1 MLTFIRYRLGELL
14 REYQIRKRYYNNPA
28 FAKLDRAL
36 KKAYRFRNS
45 FAIARKFHGTACY
58 GETPLPILERLAKN
72 CGLTKEDHIIELGAG
87 RCRGALF
94 LNSLLNCKVT
104 AVEIVPTFVQIARKH
119 APQSVFVQEEDLLT
133 CDLKN
138 ATCIYLYGTSLSGEL
153 IRKLCK
159 KLRGH
164 PAKIIT
170 VSYALK
176 EYDTHFVTEKSWEE
190 KFPWGRTKIVLQKS
204 TSC

>member
-1 MLTFIRYRLGELL
+1 MLTFIRYRLGELH
-14 REYQIRKRYYNNPA
+14 REWQVRKRYYKNLT
-28 FAKLDRAL
+28 FAKHDRAI

-58 GETPLPILERLAKN
+58 GETPLPILERLVKN
-72 CGLTKEDHIIELGAG
+72 CGLTKEDHIFELGAG
-87 RCRGALF
+87 RCRGAFF
-94 LNSLLNCKVT
+94 LNSLLDCKVT
-104 AVEIVPTFVQIARKH
+104 AAEIVPTFVKIARAN
-119 APQSVFVQEEDLLT
+119 APQSVFIQEEDLLT

-138 ATCIYLYGTSLSGEL
+138 ATCIYLYGTSLSGEM

-164 PAKIIT
+164 SAKIIT

-176 EYDTHFVTEKSWEE
+176 EYDAHFVTEKSWEE
-190 KFPWGRTKIVLQKS
+190 KFPWGKTKIYLQTVS
-204 TSC
+204 